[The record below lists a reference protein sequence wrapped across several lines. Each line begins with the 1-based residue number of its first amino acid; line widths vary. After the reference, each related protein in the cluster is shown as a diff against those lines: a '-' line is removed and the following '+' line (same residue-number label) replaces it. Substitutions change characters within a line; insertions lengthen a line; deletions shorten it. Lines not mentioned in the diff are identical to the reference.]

1 MTDEIRMAVEL
12 RADESMSSP
21 GRLTGTLMKYGE
33 RAADRAE
40 IFEPG
45 SLSWPSNGV
54 LLRRQHSREAPI
66 ARVIPETRGNEVVLD
81 HPLPDSSA
89 GRDAA
94 LEVRNGTLPAL
105 SVEFRATA
113 QRYVAG
119 VRRISSALLTGAG
132 LVDDPS
138 YPGSHVE
145 VRNRE
150 GAVRQGTG
158 KRLWL

>member
-1 MTDEIRMAVEL
+1 MKDEIRCSVEL
-12 RADESMSSP
+12 RADESMASP
-21 GRLTGTLMKYGE
+21 GRLTGVLMKYGE
-33 RAADRAE
+33 RAADRRE
-40 IFEPG
+40 VFEPG

-105 SVEFRATA
+105 SVEFRATG
-113 QRYVAG
+113 QRYVGG
-119 VRRISSALLTGAG
+119 VRHISGALLTGAG

-138 YPGSHVE
+138 YPGSRVE
-145 VRNRE
+145 VRHRD
-150 GAVRQGTG
+150 GAVRQGLG
-158 KRLWL
+158 RRLWL